1 MSDSVEAPLWIKLNV
16 SQAGS
21 RGDEREIPHL
31 HSPGTVWETQAQS
44 GQDLGSRETGEEI
57 LSRWC
62 GGEGKKWA
70 VGEGVPIS
78 FKKGQL
84 AGKSI
89 QVERVLSSPRHVT
102 SSLLIILNWTQR

>member
-31 HSPGTVWETQAQS
+31 HSPGRVRETQAQS
-44 GQDLGSRETGEEI
+44 CRDLGSSETGEEI

-62 GGEGKKWA
+62 GGRREEMGGGGGSPTLSKKA
-70 VGEGVPIS
+70 
-78 FKKGQL
+78 
-84 AGKSI
+84 
-89 QVERVLSSPRHVT
+89 
-102 SSLLIILNWTQR
+102 N

>member
-31 HSPGTVWETQAQS
+31 HSSDRVWETQAQS
-44 GQDLGSRETGEEI
+44 CGDLGSRETGGETEMV
-57 LSRWC
+57 W
-62 GGEGKKWA
+62 GGCA
-70 VGEGVPIS
+70 PVPVKES
-78 FKKGQL
+78 QL

-89 QVERVLSSPRHVT
+89 QVEGLVIPGR
-102 SSLLIILNWTQR
+102 